1 MQVLGNSLLSNDLLS
16 CKNNK
21 SANLKKTLNDE
32 KIFYLFLTL
41 AIVTLSACSD
51 DDQSSLNF
59 NSINGRAV
67 IKGKVTYEPGFQKGA
82 ADNELILQK
91 VAAAGAV
98 VTVEV
103 KNSEYLSGSE
113 GTKIYEVTADEN
125 GEYSVEVPVG
135 LRPIN
140 AKVTVKEF
148 KGVSVSFVNNALLTV
163 EGVKYEAAGKDV
175 TLSNGNTKTT
185 NISLSQMAKEKQD
198 IIATRNLKAMVKGR
212 IMVPAED
219 FIYGY
224 NNEITGIQ
232 RGSKAL
238 ANAKFSLR
246 FTNSSDDNRA
256 FRYDI
261 TTSAN
266 GEFAF
271 TADLFDNWEMNQTK
285 VRVEVPAFSGKMT
298 HYYCNYGESNNF
310 WGNQE
315 INVYYNP
322 TYSESVRL
330 TEKNSAVAYDIEDVL
345 VSDFAVTSDKK
356 QIKGIGMREADYDE
370 DGNRLYYTKDPW
382 NLSNK

>member
-41 AIVTLSACSD
+41 AIVTLSACS

-148 KGVSVSFVNNALLTV
+148 KGVSVSFVNSVLLTV

-185 NISLSQMAKEKQD
+185 NISLSQ
-198 IIATRNLKAMVKGR
+198 
-212 IMVPAED
+212 
-219 FIYGY
+219 
-224 NNEITGIQ
+224 
-232 RGSKAL
+232 
-238 ANAKFSLR
+238 
-246 FTNSSDDNRA
+246 
-256 FRYDI
+256 
-261 TTSAN
+261 
-266 GEFAF
+266 
-271 TADLFDNWEMNQTK
+271 
-285 VRVEVPAFSGKMT
+285 
-298 HYYCNYGESNNF
+298 
-310 WGNQE
+310 
-315 INVYYNP
+315 
-322 TYSESVRL
+322 
-330 TEKNSAVAYDIEDVL
+330 
-345 VSDFAVTSDKK
+345 
-356 QIKGIGMREADYDE
+356 
-370 DGNRLYYTKDPW
+370 DG
-382 NLSNK
+382 